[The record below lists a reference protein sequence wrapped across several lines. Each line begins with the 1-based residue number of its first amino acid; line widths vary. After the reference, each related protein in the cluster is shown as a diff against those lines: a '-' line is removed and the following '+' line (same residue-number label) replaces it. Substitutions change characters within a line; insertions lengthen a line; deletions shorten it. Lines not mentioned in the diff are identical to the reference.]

1 MYQNADD
8 INPKE
13 EIEGIEEGQDI
24 SLGEYPIDTVLI
36 REDKKSVFEL
46 LRRISNG
53 DFILNP
59 DFQRDFIW
67 TEEKQSKFIESVLMR
82 IPLPV
87 LYFAENNDGKMI
99 VVDGVQRLTTFKR
112 YLNNEFALKIKTK
125 PGEKESELNNKKFSD
140 LTPKLKNRIEDCGLI
155 VYSIDSKVPEI
166 ARLDIFERVNSG
178 VPLTRQQMRNC
189 LYMGKATMFLKQEA
203 SSDIFRQATGQSL
216 SSKSMR
222 DREFVNRFCAFEIIP
237 LKEYKG
243 DMDLFLA
250 DCLKRMNI
258 MDDEKLSGLS
268 DRFRLSMRNNLII
281 FGDYAFRKHTT
292 DTKSRNVLNASLWDV
307 FSTKLSHYSEYQV
320 QGKKDLI
327 HEKFYQLMEDQDFN
341 DSISIGTNDQ
351 KKVFRRFEKVDSML
365 KEVFHA

>member
-112 YLNNEFALKIKTK
+112 YLNNEFYMMRFFADRSI
-125 PGEKESELNNKKFSD
+125 NN
-140 LTPKLKNRIEDCGLI
+140 
-155 VYSIDSKVPEI
+155 
-166 ARLDIFERVNSG
+166 ER
-178 VPLTRQQMRNC
+178 
-189 LYMGKATMFLKQEA
+189 
-203 SSDIFRQATGQSL
+203 
-216 SSKSMR
+216 
-222 DREFVNRFCAFEIIP
+222 
-237 LKEYKG
+237 
-243 DMDLFLA
+243 
-250 DCLKRMNI
+250 
-258 MDDEKLSGLS
+258 
-268 DRFRLSMRNNLII
+268 
-281 FGDYAFRKHTT
+281 
-292 DTKSRNVLNASLWDV
+292 
-307 FSTKLSHYSEYQV
+307 
-320 QGKKDLI
+320 
-327 HEKFYQLMEDQDFN
+327 
-341 DSISIGTNDQ
+341 
-351 KKVFRRFEKVDSML
+351 
-365 KEVFHA
+365 